1 MIIHGDN
8 LDALAQ
14 LPDNS
19 IDSIVTDPPYGLGSP
34 PDPVAML
41 RDWLAARDHETGGSG
56 FMNKKWD
63 AFVPGPRTWAECLRV
78 LKPGGHMCAF
88 AGSRTIDIMGLAI
101 RIGGFEIRD
110 SLQWLY
116 GTGFPKSLNVSK
128 AIAPIAAKAWAD
140 VGCEYARTQDE
151 EDADGFGTAL
161 KPAHEPIILA
171 RKPLSGTVAAT
182 VLEHGTGALNID
194 ACRIGYAGAAYL
206 GVTQTKNPGRADAVA
221 SAVYGEN
228 RPQQRVEPAGR
239 WPANVI
245 LDPEAGA
252 MLDAQS
258 GIQRTG
264 TAVRGNN
271 TQGGETSIKRNH
283 APGTADMP
291 ARERSGGASRFF
303 YCAKTSPTEREAGLA
318 HIRQASAGELTGGRA
333 EGSAGLD
340 NPRAGAGRT
349 SNGRANVHPTVKP
362 IALMRWLIRLV
373 TPPGGTVID
382 PYAGSGTTGCAAAL
396 ERRPFLGMELDPDEQ
411 GFVEIA
417 RARIAYWS
425 KQKP

>member
-1 MIIHGDN
+1 MIVHGDN
-8 LDALAQ
+8 LAALAE

-19 IDSIVTDPPYGLGSP
+19 IDSSVTDPPYGLGSP

-116 GTGFPKSLNVSK
+116 GTGFPKSLNVPK
-128 AIAPIAAKAWAD
+128 ALAPIAAKAWAD

-151 EDADGFGTAL
+151 EDAEGFGTAL

-171 RKPLSGTVAAT
+171 RKPLRGTIAAT

-194 ACRIGYAGAAYL
+194 ACRIGSEGGCEAQEPYRDGPAVSAL
-206 GVTQTKNPGRADAVA
+206 GRGLNEQRSTQIQGL
-221 SAVYGEN
+221 
-228 RPQQRVEPAGR
+228 GR

-245 LDPEAGA
+245 LDPEAGE
-252 MLDAQS
+252 MLDTQS
-258 GIQRTG
+258 GTQRTG
-264 TAVRGNN
+264 TAIRGNN

-303 YCAKTSPTEREAGLA
+303 YCAKASKGEREAGLE
-318 HIRQASAGELTGGRA
+318 HMRQASAGELTGGRA

-396 ERRPFLGMELDPDEQ
+396 EGRPFLGMELDPDEQ